1 MRFVD
6 TVGSTWE
13 AKRQWL
19 PWRRRL
25 RFRDSWGRMGFVEG
39 ISELP
44 DLVVAL
50 AFGVLIVIPVL
61 LELVVELVL
70 LPFVLPLRAMSVMA
84 TPVRIRCL
92 DKNLATEGR
101 IYRFFQR
108 ISIPDSWNIRISGFR
123 RAGKF
128 RRAAVEL
135 VTEYGHGADVEGLA
149 SGHRDRAVPVPARES
164 R

>member
-6 TVGSTWE
+6 TFGSTWE

-19 PWRRRL
+19 PWRRRFRL
-25 RFRDSWGRMGFVEG
+25 RDSLGRMGFVEG

-50 AFGVLIVIPVL
+50 AFAVLIMLPIL
-61 LELVVELVL
+61 LELVVRLVV
-70 LPFVLPLRAMSVMA
+70 LPFVLPPRLVGAMS

-92 DKNLATEGR
+92 DENLATEGR
-101 IYRFFQR
+101 IFRFFQK
-108 ISIPDSWNIRISGFR
+108 ISIPDAWDIRISGFR
-123 RAGKF
+123 RAGRF

-135 VTEYGHGADVEGLA
+135 VTGHGRGADLEGLA
-149 SGHRDRAVPVPARES
+149 TAHRGRAVAVPAREG